1 VKPQALLLALL
12 ATAAPLYA
20 MAADVTADDDKSA
33 VDGVVVTARAHDTV
47 GSTGSKLATALVDTP
62 YTVSVITSDRIDQLG
77 LQSLN
82 QALRY
87 TAGVTPETRGG
98 VVTRYD
104 QFKLRGFDVNATFLD
119 GLSNLYPG
127 WYADAQVDA
136 ATVDRIEILKGP
148 ASVLYGNSPPGGLI
162 NYVSKT
168 PKEVAGGE
176 IEVRAGTNKLI
187 EGSIDTTGPIAG
199 DSRYTYRLVAL
210 ARQGDGQAVT
220 TEYQRYVVAPSF
232 TWRPDDATTVTI
244 LGRYQHDPK
253 AASYGG
259 APSQGSAL
267 NNPLGKLS
275 PDFYDGDPNFEAYNR
290 TQATV
295 GYLAEH
301 RFNDVFAVHQN
312 LRYSRV
318 ESNYESVYATGLD
331 PDDNRTLQRGTA
343 ASRESVD
350 GFVVDNQV
358 SAHFDTGPLTH
369 DVLVGLD
376 YQHAMAKV
384 QTGFGAAPTLDVFA
398 PVYGQAIVNPLYD
411 ASAYRSDMRIR
422 QEQTGLYLQ
431 DQIKL
436 DKLVVLLGLRRD
448 ALKQDTTYLGA
459 SGSTARIDQDK
470 TSGRVGVLYHFE
482 SGLAPYVSWSQSF
495 EPQGAYGTRVFQ
507 PITGEQIEAGVKYE
521 SPDKR
526 VFATV
531 AAFEIKRQN
540 VLSPDPIDTNESI
553 QGGEVRSRGVEFEG
567 RAKLTDRLALSG
579 AATVLSIKNTKDMLA
594 TSDYVTYFNLNGL
607 APVGVAKKTASVF
620 ADYHFGGPLDGL
632 HGGLGVRYVGPS
644 YGNLANTFKA
654 PAYTLVDLSLSYELE
669 KMSPGMKGW
678 KLNASA
684 TNLFDKR
691 YVSSCYSDAW
701 CWFGAERSVQVGLKR
716 SW

>member
-1 VKPQALLLALL
+1 VNSKALLLALL

-20 MAADVTADDDKSA
+20 MAADVTADDKTS
-33 VDGVVVTARAHDTV
+33 VDGVTVTARAHDTV
-47 GSTGSKLATALVDTP
+47 GSTGSKLATPLVETP
-62 YTVSVITSDRIDQLG
+62 YTVSIITADRIDQLG
-77 LQSLN
+77 LQSLA

-87 TAGVTPETRGG
+87 TSGVTPETRGG

-104 QFKLRGFDVNATFLD
+104 MFKLRGFDVNATFLD

-148 ASVLYGNSPPGGLI
+148 ASVLYGSSPPGGLI

-176 IEVRAGTNKLI
+176 IEVRVGTNKLI

-232 TWRPDDATTVTI
+232 TWRPDEATTVTI

-259 APSQGSAL
+259 APSQGSAFD
-267 NNPLGKLS
+267 NPKGNLD
-275 PDFYDGDPNFEAYNR
+275 PDFYDGDPNFEAFNR
-290 TQATV
+290 TQASI

-312 LRYSRV
+312 LRYTRV
-318 ESNYESVYATGLD
+318 ESNYESVYGNGLGA
-331 PDDNRTLQRGTA
+331 DDRTLTRATA
-343 ASRESVD
+343 ASLESTD
-350 GFVVDNQV
+350 GFVVDNQI
-358 SAHFDTGPLTH
+358 SAHFDTGVLTH
-369 DVLVGLD
+369 DILVGLD
-376 YQHAMAKV
+376 YQHAMSKV
-384 QTGFGAAPTLDVFA
+384 QTGFGAAPNLDIFA
-398 PVYGQAIVNPLYD
+398 PVYGQPIVNPLYD
-411 ASAYRSDMRIR
+411 MTAYGSNLRIK
-422 QEQTGLYLQ
+422 QKQTGLYIQ

-436 DKLVVLLGLRRD
+436 ERLVVLLGLRHD
-448 ALKQDTTYLGA
+448 SLVQDTVSLVRPPYFLTVTNA
-459 SGSTARIDQDK
+459 KVDQDK
-470 TSGRVGVLYHFE
+470 TNGRIGVLYHLE
-482 SGLAPYVSWSQSF
+482 NGLAPYVSWSQSF
-495 EPQGAYGTRVFQ
+495 EPQGAYGSRVFK
-507 PITGEQIEAGVKYE
+507 PITGEQFEGGLKYE
-521 SPDKR
+521 SPDKNI
-526 VFATV
+526 FATI
-531 AAFEIKRQN
+531 AAFELNRN
-540 VLSPDPIDTNESI
+540 DVLSADPTNDRESV
-553 QGGEVRSRGVEFEG
+553 QGGQVRSRGVEFEG
-567 RAKLTDRLALSG
+567 RAKLTSQLSVSG
-579 AATVLSIKNTKDMLA
+579 AATVLDIKNTKDMFASA
-594 TSDYVTYFNLNGL
+594 TLNLKGL

-620 ADYHFGGPLDGL
+620 ADYDFAGPLDGAAV
-632 HGGLGVRYVGPS
+632 GVGVRYVGSS
-644 YGNLANTFKA
+644 YGNITNTFKA

-684 TNLFDKR
+684 NNLFDKR

-701 CWFGAERSVQVGLKR
+701 CWFGAERNVQVGLKR

>member
-1 VKPQALLLALL
+1 MKSKALLLALL
-12 ATAAPLYA
+12 ATAAPMYA
-20 MAADVTADDDKSA
+20 MAADAPADDKT
-33 VDGVVVTARAHDTV
+33 VEGVTITARAHDTV
-47 GSTGSKLATALVDTP
+47 GSTGSKLATPLVDTP
-62 YTVSVITSDRIDQLG
+62 QSVAIITGERIDQLG

-136 ATVDRIEILKGP
+136 STVDRIEILKGP

-176 IEVRAGTNKLI
+176 IEVRAGSNKLI
-187 EGSIDTTGPIAG
+187 EGSVDTTGPIAG
-199 DSRYTYRLVAL
+199 DSRYTYRLVAMV
-210 ARQGDGQAVT
+210 RQGDGQANT
-220 TEYQRYVVAPSF
+220 TEHQRYVVAPSF
-232 TWRPDDATTVTI
+232 TWRPDDATTVTV

-259 APSQGSAL
+259 APSNGSAFK
-267 NNPLGKLS
+267 NPLGQLQ

-301 RFNDVFAVHQN
+301 KFNEVFAVHQN

-331 PDDNRTLQRGTA
+331 ADNRTLHRATA
-343 ASRESVD
+343 ASLESVD
-350 GFVVDNQV
+350 GFVVDNQA
-358 SAHFDTGPLTH
+358 SAHFTTGPLIH
-369 DVLVGLD
+369 DVLLGLD
-376 YQHAMAKV
+376 YQHAMSKV
-384 QTGFGAAPTLDVFA
+384 QAGFGSAPDLDIFA
-398 PVYGQAIVNPLYD
+398 PVYGQTIVDPRGNPLFYN
-411 ASAYRSDMRIR
+411 SDMRIK

-431 DQIKL
+431 DQVKL
-436 DKLVVLLGLRRD
+436 DKLIVLVGVRRD
-448 ALKQDTTYLGA
+448 SLKQDTTTLGA
-459 SGSTARIDQDK
+459 FGATTVIDQDH
-470 TSGRVGVLYHFE
+470 TSGRVGVLYHFD
-482 SGLAPYVSWSQSF
+482 SGFAPYVSWSQSF
-495 EPQGAYGTRVFQ
+495 EPQGPYGTRTFK
-507 PITGEQIEAGVKYE
+507 PITGDQLEAGVKYE
-521 SPDKR
+521 SPDKKIY
-526 VFATV
+526 ATL
-531 AAFEIKRQN
+531 AAFELKRQD
-540 VLSPDPIDTNESI
+540 VLSPDPANTNESI
-553 QGGEVRSRGVEFEG
+553 QGGEVRSRGIEFEG
-567 RAKLTDRLALSG
+567 RAKLTPQLSLSG
-579 AATVLSIKNTKDMLA
+579 AATLLDIKNTKDMLA
-594 TSDYVTYFNLNGL
+594 TDDYVTYFNLKGR

-620 ADYHFGGPLDGL
+620 ADYDFDDGAL
-632 HGGLGVRYVGPS
+632 NGLGLGLGVRYVGS
-644 YGNLANTFKA
+644 SWGNPINSFKA
-654 PAYTLVDLSLSYELE
+654 PSYTLVDLSLSYELE
-669 KMSPGMKGW
+669 NLGEGLKGW
-678 KLNASA
+678 KTMASA
-684 TNLFDKR
+684 TNLFNKR